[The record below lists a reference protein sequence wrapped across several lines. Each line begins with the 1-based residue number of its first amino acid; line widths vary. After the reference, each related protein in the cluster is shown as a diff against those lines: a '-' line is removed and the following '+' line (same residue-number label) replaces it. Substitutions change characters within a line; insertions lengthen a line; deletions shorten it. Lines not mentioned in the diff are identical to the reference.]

1 MTSPP
6 FGFFLCHVEIM
17 ARGTHDNDNEPLSF
31 ISLAAVTAN
40 VVRYLE
46 TDKQKDEQSKSDP
59 APSRGDDE
67 KRAQELEYVEHRLRE
82 LRSWERKISGR
93 E

>member
-1 MTSPP
+1 MKQ
-6 FGFFLCHVEIM
+6 
-17 ARGTHDNDNEPLSF
+17 HDNDNEPNPWSAIGLQ
-31 ISLAAVTAN
+31 AALIVNKLRCQAQLTNAN
-40 VVRYLE
+40 E
-46 TDKQKDEQSKSDP
+46 KQDEEGKSDP

-93 E
+93 K

>member
-17 ARGTHDNDNEPLSF
+17 ARGTHDNENEPLSF
-31 ISLAAVTAN
+31 VSLAALTAN
-40 VVRYLE
+40 VTRYLRV
-46 TDKQKDEQSKSDP
+46 DEKKNEESEREP
-59 APSRGDDE
+59 APSRGDE
-67 KRAQELEYVEHRLRE
+67 QKRAQELEYVERRLRE

-93 E
+93 K

>member
-31 ISLAAVTAN
+31 VSLAALTAN
-40 VVRYLE
+40 VTRYLRLGE
-46 TDKQKDEQSKSDP
+46 QKDDGSDERDAGKERDKKALEQ
-59 APSRGDDE
+59 RE
-67 KRAQELEYVEHRLRE
+67 FVRLRLFE
-82 LRSWERKISGR
+82 IQRFEDRARGRK
-93 E
+93 